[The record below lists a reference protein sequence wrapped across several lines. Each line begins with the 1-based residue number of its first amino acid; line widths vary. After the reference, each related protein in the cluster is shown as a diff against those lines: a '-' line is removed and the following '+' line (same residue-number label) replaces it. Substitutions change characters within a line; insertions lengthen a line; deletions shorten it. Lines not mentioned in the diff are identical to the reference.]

1 MSKNINKLGK
11 SLRLLLV
18 APPGGGKGTVI
29 NKLINN
35 NTSYIK
41 DKTKNLNIISSGN
54 ILRNYKDSK
63 DLKKYITSGAL
74 VPDNVITT
82 LILKE
87 IEKLDLT
94 IKDKENKITIFDGF
108 PRTLTQFYFTKDNV
122 SKDKYINMIIEMAV
136 PHELIIDR
144 CCSRYIH
151 LKSGRTYN
159 LKYNPPKKEGLDD
172 VTGEPLIQRDD
183 DKVET
188 VTKRLEDYKEKL
200 QEMREFI
207 DNECKEGVLE
217 YHKVDGET
225 SDINYAKID
234 QILTNYFEK

>member
-1 MSKNINKLGK
+1 MSTKLSNLGK
-11 SLRLLLV
+11 SLRLLLI

-29 NKLINN
+29 NKLRTGD
-35 NTSYIK
+35 TSYL
-41 DKTKNLNIISSGN
+41 KNKAENFNIISSGN
-54 ILRNYKDSK
+54 ILRNYKDSE
-63 DLKKYITSGAL
+63 DLKKYITSGSL

-87 IEKLDLT
+87 IEKLDLD
-94 IKDKENKITIFDGF
+94 IKNEENKITIFDGF

-159 LKYNPPKKEGLDD
+159 LNYNPPKKEGLDD
-172 VTGEPLIQRDD
+172 ITGEPLIQRDD

-188 VTKRLEDYKEKL
+188 VTKRLDDYKEKL
-200 QEMREFI
+200 QEMKEFI
-207 DNECKEGVLE
+207 EHECKEGVME

-225 SDINYAKID
+225 SDINFSKIND
-234 QILTNYFEK
+234 ILSKYFSK

>member
-1 MSKNINKLGK
+1 MAGTINKLGK

-29 NKLINN
+29 NKLTNN
-35 NTSYIK
+35 NTPYLINK
-41 DKTKNLNIISSGN
+41 NKNLNIISSGN
-54 ILRNYKDSK
+54 ILRNYKDSE
-63 DLKKYITSGAL
+63 DLKKYITSGSL
-74 VPDNVITT
+74 VPDDVITS

-87 IEKLDLT
+87 IEKLDLD
-94 IKDKENKITIFDGF
+94 IKNEEDKMTIFDGF

-144 CCSRYIH
+144 CCNRYIH

-159 LKYNPPKKEGLDD
+159 LNYNPPKKEGVDD

-188 VTKRLEDYKEKL
+188 VTKRLDDYKQKL
-200 QEMREFI
+200 EEMREFI
-207 DNECKEGVLE
+207 DNECQAGVLE

-225 SDINYAKID
+225 SDINYSKINKILSEYFAK
-234 QILTNYFEK
+234 